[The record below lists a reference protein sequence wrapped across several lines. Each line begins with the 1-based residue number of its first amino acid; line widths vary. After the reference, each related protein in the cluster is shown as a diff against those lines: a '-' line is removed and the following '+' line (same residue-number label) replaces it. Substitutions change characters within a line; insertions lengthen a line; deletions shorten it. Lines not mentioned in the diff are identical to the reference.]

1 MLTGSEKL
9 FQRIFITGATGA
21 IGQALALKYA
31 APGVELLLHGRNEA
45 QLEFVCR
52 QCQSR
57 GAEVRTVCLDLTDTQ
72 QLRDWL
78 AEDLQHWV
86 PDLFI
91 ANAGMNTNTGTQQ
104 EGESLEAMEDLLSLN
119 VNATLLMSRQIAEA
133 MKARGEGQIALIS
146 SLAGFYGLP
155 ITPTYCASKAAVK
168 VFGEGMRGWLRP
180 HGVGVTVVMPGY
192 VESDMCN
199 AMPGPKPF
207 LWPAE
212 KAARVIARALARDRA
227 RLSFPFPLNIGTW
240 CLSVLP
246 PESSARL
253 LRWLNYSGH

>member
-1 MLTGSEKL
+1 MLFASPKV

-21 IGQALALKYA
+21 IGQALALRYA
-31 APGVELLLHGRNEA
+31 APGVELLLHGRNEP
-45 QLEFVCR
+45 QLALICR
-52 QCQSR
+52 QCRSR
-57 GAEVRTVCLDLTDTQ
+57 GAEVRALCLDLTD
-72 QLRDWL
+72 QLALQDWL
-78 AEDLQHWV
+78 EKDLQHWL

-91 ANAGMNTNTGTQQ
+91 ANAGMNINTGEQDQ
-104 EGESLEAMEDLLSLN
+104 GESLAAMETLLALN
-119 VNATLLMSRQIAEA
+119 VNATLLMTRQIAGA

-155 ITPTYCASKAAVK
+155 ITPTYSASKAAIK

-180 HGVGVTVVMPGY
+180 YGVGVTVVMPGY
-192 VESDMCN
+192 VESEMCN

-207 LWPAE
+207 LWSPD
-212 KAARVIARALARDRA
+212 KAARVIARALSRNRA

-246 PESSARL
+246 PESAARI
-253 LRWLNYSGH
+253 LRWLNYSGR